1 MDLYSVEDGATE
13 VLNEPKLGV
22 VGSHTL
28 ELSNAGLLSSTLGNS
43 VASSLEDNGEI
54 HTENTGG
61 GVVLNSEID
70 MFVDTK
76 SEVAY
81 RI

>member
-13 VLNEPKLGV
+13 VLDEPKLGV
-22 VGSHTL
+22 VLSDTL

-43 VASSLEDNGEI
+43 GTSSLEDNGEI
-54 HTENTGG
+54 HAENTGG

-70 MFVDTK
+70 MFIDTK
-76 SEVAY
+76 SEVDY